1 MESPESPEAK
11 APVRGGTKF
20 MDSLAEQKRQLVDI
34 VCTVGVLRGKRASAH
49 EKQRKLDGLVDE
61 VENLL
66 AATLSDGRDSHTE
79 AIDKFKEAKCQ
90 KEEVTNALKM
100 HCKADE
106 INKDEA
112 LKSF

>member
-1 MESPESPEAK
+1 MRSIDFFK
-11 APVRGGTKF
+11 
-20 MDSLAEQKRQLVDI
+20 DSLGLLKD
-34 VCTVGVLRGKRASAH
+34 VGEKEKEASAAPGA
-49 EKQRKLDGLVDE
+49 EDQANVKAQAKVMWGNALYE
-61 VENLL
+61 
-66 AATLSDGRDSHTE
+66 LSQVFAQGDKDWKPVLSE